1 MCTRKADQCTYIVSH
16 EPLFYCKEAPNT
28 TDVALH
34 FSELAGV
41 RTSSPWCASSFRFG
55 FQC

>member
-55 FQC
+55 LQC